1 MTTVTTT
8 TTQRAKAT
16 SDIAASGWWLGA
28 ALAAFGNA
36 LAAWSARRHEEP
48 IGARLE
54 GMAASRRLDAALRWH
69 AGHRRV
75 L

>member
-1 MTTVTTT
+1 MTTLTT
-8 TTQRAKAT
+8 TTQRAEPA
-16 SDIAASGWWLGA
+16 SDIAASGWRLGVALAALGA
-28 ALAAFGNA
+28 ALAA
-36 LAAWSARRHEEP
+36 WSAKQYEDP

-54 GMAASRRLDAALRWH
+54 DLPPSQRLDAALRWH